1 MYSRIFF
8 GSILGHLTSR
18 SFYEYHDWSRFL
30 SAFTR
35 PISWYNTRGR
45 HGTWSCTGLG
55 RRVIISEIR
64 EIIPKFQVMLLPTSI
79 LYPSSWIRIL
89 LAHIYS
95 AVDF

>member
-35 PISWYNTRGR
+35 PISLYNTRGR
-45 HGTWSCTGLG
+45 HGTWSCTGL
-55 RRVIISEIR
+55 
-64 EIIPKFQVMLLPTSI
+64 
-79 LYPSSWIRIL
+79 
-89 LAHIYS
+89 
-95 AVDF
+95 